1 MSKDPNIIIEHVLE
15 SINLIER
22 YIKGKSIDDFYND
35 VQLQDSVIRRM
46 EIIGEAI
53 KNLPDDVREKYTDIT
68 WKEIVGMRDVLIHA
82 YFRVDLD
89 LTWETIQN
97 DIPILKEQLNK
108 IKDEL

>member
-15 SINLIER
+15 SISLIEK
-22 YIKGKSIDDFYND
+22 YLEGKSIDDFQND

-53 KNLPDDVREKYTDIT
+53 KNLPDDIREKYTDVT
-68 WKEIVGMRDVLIHA
+68 WKEVVGMRDVLIHA
-82 YFRVDLD
+82 YFRVDLE
-89 LTWETIQN
+89 LTWETIQS
-97 DIPILKEQLNK
+97 DLPILKEQLTR